1 MSLISDSVKKLF
13 PSELGELTPVKK
25 RWWDKIDLK
34 ALEGRETML
43 VGVLML
49 VLVGSGIYYYNKF
62 VDLSRFTEMEQ
73 HQIEV
78 QMQRK
83 RNLAIN
89 LAKMVIAYAEHE
101 RTVYE
106 YMADKRSDD
115 LNKNGKL
122 IDALKR
128 GGIAELANIKPEQM
142 EGALSKFMA
151 VAEAYPDLKLS
162 ENFQKLMDALVISED
177 RIAASRME
185 YNKAASVFHTA
196 VRNFPGCMYA
206 FVFGYKE
213 KMFHY
218 AAVDQDVM
226 STYTITYRSNANPDE
241 IEYKPATL
249 TPGMVQTQQINAV
262 MNTAQ

>member
-13 PSELGELTPVKK
+13 PSELGELRPVGKH
-25 RWWDKIDLK
+25 WWEKIDFSN
-34 ALEGRETML
+34 LESREGL
-43 VGVLML
+43 LIGIFAAVL
-49 VLVGSGIYYYNKF
+49 VLSGIYYYNRF

-101 RTVYE
+101 RMMFQ
-106 YMADKRSDD
+106 YMADKRADT
-115 LNKNGKL
+115 LNKSDV
-122 IDALKR
+122 IMAALKQ
-128 GGIAELANIKPEQM
+128 GGLADLANIKPEHV

-151 VAEAYPDLKLS
+151 IAEAYPDLKLS
-162 ENFQKLMDALVISED
+162 QNFQKLMDALIVSED

-196 VRNFPGCMYA
+196 VRNFPGCIYA

-218 AAVDQDVM
+218 AQVDEDVM
-226 STYTITYRSNANPDE
+226 NPKVVPYRVLGNPDD
-241 IEYKPATL
+241 IQYQDPKPTVSAS
-249 TPGMVQTQQINAV
+249 PAQVNAL
-262 MNTAQ
+262 NAGK

>member
-13 PSELGELTPVKK
+13 PSELGELRPVGKH
-25 RWWDKIDLK
+25 WWEKVDFKN
-34 ALEGRETML
+34 LESREGLIIGIL
-43 VGVLML
+43 VAFIVFSGV
-49 VLVGSGIYYYNKF
+49 YYYNNF
-62 VDLSRFTEMEQ
+62 VNLSRFTEMEQ

-101 RTVYE
+101 RVMYQ
-106 YMADKRSDD
+106 YMADKRADS
-115 LNKNGKL
+115 LNKSDV
-122 IDALKR
+122 IMAALKQ
-128 GGIAELANIKPEQM
+128 GGLADLTNIKPEHV

-151 VAEAYPDLKLS
+151 IAEAYPDLKLS
-162 ENFQKLMDALVISED
+162 QNFQKLMDALIVSED

-196 VRNFPGCMYA
+196 VRNFPGCIYA

-218 AAVDQDVM
+218 AQVDEDVM
-226 STYTITYRSNANPDE
+226 NSKTVSYRAMGNPDDVQ
-241 IEYKPATL
+241 YQD
-249 TPGMVQTQQINAV
+249 PGAAV
-262 MNTAQ
+262 MTSPVQVNALNAGK